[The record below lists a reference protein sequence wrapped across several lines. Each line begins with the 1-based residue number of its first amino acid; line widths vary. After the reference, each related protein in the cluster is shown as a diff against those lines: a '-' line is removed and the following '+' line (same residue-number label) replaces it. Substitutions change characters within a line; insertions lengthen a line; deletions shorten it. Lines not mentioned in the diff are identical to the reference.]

1 MLYFTSK
8 LSMHLLEKMALCK
21 RNPIVTK
28 EPQNAI
34 MKRSR
39 FRNNFLREETLK
51 HGENYKIQRSLRK
64 NRLMKTKKFNT
75 YSLITTLIQ
84 MNYRMS
90 CSALI
95 FFLYIK
101 KQLRKRKL

>member
-1 MLYFTSK
+1 MSLNRTFKVFFKQNGFSSFQKMLYFTSK
-8 LSMHLLEKMALCK
+8 ISMHLLEKMALCK

-28 EPQNAI
+28 EPQN
-34 MKRSR
+34 
-39 FRNNFLREETLK
+39 
-51 HGENYKIQRSLRK
+51 ENYKIQRSLRK
-64 NRLMKTKKFNT
+64 NRFINT
-75 YSLITTLIQ
+75 YSFITTLIQ